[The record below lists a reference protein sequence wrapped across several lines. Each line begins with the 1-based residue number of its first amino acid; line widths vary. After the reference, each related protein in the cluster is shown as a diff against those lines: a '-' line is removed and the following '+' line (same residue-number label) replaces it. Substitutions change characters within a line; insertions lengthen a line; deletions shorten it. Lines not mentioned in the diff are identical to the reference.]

1 MDDQQDQHDYL
12 IQQSRNARAR
22 MEEKLSDLDREHNS
36 KLYNPDRTVEN
47 YPMSERYSNMYQ
59 YQRRVETDEK
69 EN

>member
-1 MDDQQDQHDYL
+1 
-12 IQQSRNARAR
+12 